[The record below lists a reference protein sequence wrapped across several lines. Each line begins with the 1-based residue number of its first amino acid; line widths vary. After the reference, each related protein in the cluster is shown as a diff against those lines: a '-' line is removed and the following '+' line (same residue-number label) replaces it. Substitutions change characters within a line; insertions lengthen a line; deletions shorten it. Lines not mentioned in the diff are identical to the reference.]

1 MTNTAIANKCFPYI
15 RACQYLPI
23 QGVYLFV
30 DKVRII
36 FFKTHFPLLVSI
48 KAPFDRNA
56 CSPLHSNKQ
65 KCFNSNALGWTD
77 VQDWNKLVILPDG
90 LWKIQQSIDPNDC
103 IYRDYNHFRI
113 VNLKKKILCYVSE
126 QLDSSSPNCN
136 IDSDWYADIFF
147 NLQLLES
154 AKYMAECCDYTQQ
167 ATILYNQV
175 EIWFKRYGCESG
187 C

>member
-1 MTNTAIANKCFPYI
+1 MNVTNLELI
-15 RACQYLPI
+15 
-23 QGVYLFV
+23 FV
-30 DKVRII
+30 DNPDTKII
-36 FFKTHFPLLVSI
+36 YMQDTSNYNPDITVSNPLLKITPPNFSTQYVIEYPKLSLI
-48 KAPFDRNA
+48 
-56 CSPLHSNKQ
+56 S
-65 KCFNSNALGWTD
+65 FNSNALGWTD